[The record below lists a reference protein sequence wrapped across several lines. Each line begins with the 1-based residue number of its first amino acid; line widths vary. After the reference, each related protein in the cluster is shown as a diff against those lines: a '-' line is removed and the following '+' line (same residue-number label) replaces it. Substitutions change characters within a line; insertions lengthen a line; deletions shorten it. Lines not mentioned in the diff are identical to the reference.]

1 MSTFIHSQEVPLAA
15 QSLLGTMGD
24 VLESLAARSETGGI
38 TLSAPV
44 GKSEGTISVPITLAV
59 TRRSRKDASIGIT
72 IKARS
77 GEKIFPQFKGAF
89 YALAMSP
96 ARTILRLKGTYTV
109 PLGPLGSTINA
120 AGLHKMAEIS
130 LHDLFERVVNETTTA
145 LRDES
150 TRRYLE
156 ARAVP

>member
-1 MSTFIHSQEVPLAA
+1 MSTFTHSQEVPLAA

-24 VLESLAARSETGGI
+24 VLDNLAARSQTGSV

-44 GKSEGTISVPITLAV
+44 GKSEGKVSVPIALAV
-59 TRRSRKDASIGIT
+59 TRRSGKDASVGVT

-77 GEKIFPQFKGAF
+77 GEKLFPQFKGAF

-96 ARTILRLKGTYTV
+96 TRTILRLKGTYTV
-109 PLGPLGSTINA
+109 PMGPLGSTINA

-130 LHDLFERVVNETTTA
+130 LHDLFERVVEETTTT
-145 LRDES
+145 LRDQS
-150 TRRYLE
+150 TKRYLE
-156 ARAVP
+156 ARAIP